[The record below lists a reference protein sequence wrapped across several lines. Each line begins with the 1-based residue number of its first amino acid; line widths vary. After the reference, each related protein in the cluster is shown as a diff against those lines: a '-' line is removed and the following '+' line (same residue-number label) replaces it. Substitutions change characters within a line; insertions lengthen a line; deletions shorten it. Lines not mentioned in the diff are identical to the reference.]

1 MNYSTNTFDILQ
13 YNIQKSKTLVAAP
26 LLADSAIAK
35 FHVLAIQEPW
45 RNPHS
50 PTTYCP
56 SSCNFYSSYLDS
68 EHTRV
73 AFYINKDIDPST

>member
-35 FHVLAIQEPW
+35 LHVLAI
-45 RNPHS
+45 
-50 PTTYCP
+50 
-56 SSCNFYSSYLDS
+56 
-68 EHTRV
+68 
-73 AFYINKDIDPST
+73 